1 MVVGEATET
10 EEKWEEG
17 ELGDE
22 PVRRSS
28 SGFCTR
34 GSTMLARRGSTML
47 ARRGSTRLALPV
59 EASDARIDE
68 ACDGLGGATEEG
80 GGVAMARDMPWMRF

>member
-28 SGFCTR
+28 SGFCT
-34 GSTMLARRGSTML
+34 RGSTML